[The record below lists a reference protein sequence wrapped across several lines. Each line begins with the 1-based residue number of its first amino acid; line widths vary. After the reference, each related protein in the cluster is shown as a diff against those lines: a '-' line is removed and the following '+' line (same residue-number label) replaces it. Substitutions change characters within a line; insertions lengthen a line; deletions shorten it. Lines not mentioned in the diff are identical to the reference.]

1 VSKQSVDREF
11 FIPAE
16 TTGEAIARI
25 FTLTGARHH
34 SRGEKRA
41 LVALRDALGL
51 DVDVVRTNA
60 VMGEQIAQR
69 LDVAWDPQLHTVRNK
84 VSLPGLNTL
93 LEGATDAFQCGALQ
107 RVRSQTPVALTGSG
121 WAEFQPAVSKIE
133 AVTRI
138 ARLTGA
144 PEEWLGPG
152 SKEHKSV
159 LVGLA
164 DRLMPEVELD
174 RSSKTRLARDMARE
188 LGVPWTDTCYSTG
201 ETISL
206 EGLNTIL
213 AGTERRL
220 GRLGTSAADLLASPQ
235 AEGAALAAALLD
247 GWKAEPWDGRT
258 CVEWLAASGTRGAN
272 DNEWQGFYFEARGRE
287 VLASAFQPASSP
299 PRIRFGN
306 TVFDYSLNHV
316 WDLKAHTARQFDG
329 SGRIIK
335 RGGALM
341 LNDERA
347 IRQCVAQQGLG
358 FLVLSGDA
366 LMDDDGAFV
375 AWHREFK
382 AKQGKKAAPSNSGR
396 SRTRK
401 RAFTPLSVEAFWIDS
416 TPALDA
422 AVASGSLAVRSSG
435 RQPPKEV
442 GGAGASRAD
451 KFHMSLAE
459 ARRDLAVSRHDWVY
473 RVKPSSTVLAR

>member
-1 VSKQSVDREF
+1 MRFEQRDHHF

-16 TTGEAIARI
+16 TTQEAIARI
-25 FTLTGARHH
+25 FGLTGARYQ

-60 VMGEQIAQR
+60 VMGEQLAQR
-69 LDVAWDPQLHTVRNK
+69 LDVVWEPHLHTVRNK
-84 VSLPGLNTL
+84 VNLAGLNVL
-93 LEGATDAFQCGALQ
+93 LEGATDAFQAGALQ
-107 RVRSQTPVALTGSG
+107 RVHGQKPASLDGAG
-121 WAEFQPAVSKIE
+121 WAAFQPAVSKIE

-138 ARLTGA
+138 ARLTDS

-159 LVGLA
+159 LVNLA
-164 DRLMPEVELD
+164 DRLLPDAQLD

-201 ETISL
+201 ETIAL

-258 CVEWLAASGTRGAN
+258 CVEWLAASGSRGAN

-287 VLASAFQPASSP
+287 VLAAAFQPTPNP
-299 PRIRFGN
+299 PRTRFGN

-316 WDLKAHTARQFDG
+316 WDLKAHTARQLDG
-329 SGRIIK
+329 SGTVIK

-347 IRQCVAQQGLG
+347 VRHCVAEGGLG

-366 LMDDDGAFV
+366 LMDEDGTFV

-382 AKQGKKAAPSNSGR
+382 SRQGKKVAPSNSGL

-401 RAFTPLSVEAFWIDS
+401 RAFTPLSIDAFWIGS

-422 AVASGSLAVRSSG
+422 AVASGSLAVRASG
-435 RQPPKEV
+435 RQPPREA
-442 GGAGASRAD
+442 GGSGASRAD
-451 KFHMSLAE
+451 KFHMNMAD
-459 ARRDLAVSRHDWVY
+459 ARRVLAVARHDWIY
-473 RVKPSSTVLAR
+473 REKPNSTALSR